1 MVGAPQ
7 YYEDGEIATWRD
19 VFYYFIDQMK
29 NRRGIAVLAHLTL
42 FSVLSYIFFVGV
54 VLFGISTQILGG
66 CDASLLMG
74 GNNSNPITAVMA
86 GVLSTCLFQSTTV
99 SNLLIGSLA
108 MISAIDVKTALYLT
122 MGANVGNSVTS
133 SLVAVSH
140 LGDKSLLERAV
151 AGSSVNT
158 IYYFLTIMLFL
169 PLEMASGAL
178 LRLGIAITPA
188 TRNLNYQWGGLVGLV
203 VYPVTDFLIIPN
215 QVRLCVRMRDGA
227 FNFYIAN

>member
-7 YYEDGEIATWRD
+7 YYEDGEIASWRD
-19 VFYYFIDQMK
+19 VCFYFIDQMK
-29 NRRGIAVLAHLTL
+29 SRRGIAVLAHLIF
-42 FSVLSYIFFVGV
+42 FSVLFYIFLVGV

-74 GNNSNPITAVMA
+74 NNSNPITAVMA
-86 GVLSTCLFQSTTV
+86 GVLATSLFQSTTV
-99 SNLLIGSLA
+99 SNLMIGSLTL
-108 MISAIDVKTALYLT
+108 MPAIDAKTALYLT

-140 LGDKSLLERAV
+140 IGDKSLLERAV

-158 IYYFLTIMLFL
+158 IYYFLTITLFL

-178 LRLGIAITPA
+178 LRLGIAITPD

-203 VYPVTDFLIIPN
+203 VHPVTDFLIIPN
-215 QVRLCVRMRDGA
+215 QVHLCVR
-227 FNFYIAN
+227 I